1 VSPDNYRVVRLQIPV
16 SPIGFFLSSIV
27 RRLPLHRYPG
37 KTRLMPRCH
46 VCASLTGIAMTWI
59 TMGVSSELLREV
71 KEEMEGLSHR
81 ATAVVG
87 GAFVEEHLT
96 YALQSRMVSD
106 HELIKRRFVP
116 GQVFGDFG
124 AKIDLG
130 YLIGMYSRQAYKEL
144 ITIKKIR
151 NDFAHQLQVNS
162 FDRDDMRARCQ
173 NLVLS
178 QAKIVK
184 AIRGEDGHSIELV
197 LGERKRERDEE
208 IPFSDFSFET
218 YPPSPRDRFATA
230 CKFYIAAFSILR
242 KNSSTLQEA
251 LF

>member
-1 VSPDNYRVVRLQIPV
+1 
-16 SPIGFFLSSIV
+16 
-27 RRLPLHRYPG
+27 
-37 KTRLMPRCH
+37 
-46 VCASLTGIAMTWI
+46 MTWI
-59 TMGVSSELLREV
+59 TTGVPPELLRRLRRV

-96 YALQSRMVSD
+96 YVLQSRMVSD
-106 HELIKRRFVP
+106 HQLIKKRFAP

-130 YLIGMYSRQAYKEL
+130 YLMGMYSKRAYKEL
-144 ITIKKIR
+144 ITIRKIR
-151 NDFAHQLQVNS
+151 NDFAHQFEANS
-162 FDRDDMRARCQ
+162 FDRDDMRDRCQ

-184 AIRGEDGHSIELV
+184 AIRGEDGQSIVLV

-208 IPFSDFSFET
+208 IPFSDFAFET
-218 YPPSPRDRFATA
+218 CPPSPRDRFATA

-242 KNSSTLQEA
+242 KHGFPLQEA